1 MGFVGL
7 AYFIISFIGAIE
19 IARDAKQRNMSGL
32 WWGIGAFLLGIFVWI
47 LYIAVKEPYKRE
59 QKMSKM
65 RDLEFLRG
73 LKEKGVI
80 SEAEYEKHKTE
91 VLEWM

>member
-1 MGFVGL
+1 MEFLGL
-7 AYFIISFIGAIE
+7 AYFIVAILAAVNISS
-19 IARDAKQRNMSGL
+19 DAKQRNMSGL